1 MVTIKYTLRGNTIW
15 FLLNII
21 FLIQTIFN
29 QNFNNSKKLI
39 FILLLS
45 FPLFYYLSYLLAN
58 PSGGYRYVYPSII
71 ILQIFS
77 IISLLKSV
85 LRENHEESFFWF
97 THVNSK

>member
-29 QNFNNSKKLI
+29 KNFNNSKKLI

-45 FPLFYYLSYLLAN
+45 FPLFYYLSYLVAN
-58 PSGGYRYVYPSII
+58 PGGGYRYVYPSII

-85 LRENHEESFFWF
+85 LRENNEENFFWF
-97 THVNSK
+97 THVDSK